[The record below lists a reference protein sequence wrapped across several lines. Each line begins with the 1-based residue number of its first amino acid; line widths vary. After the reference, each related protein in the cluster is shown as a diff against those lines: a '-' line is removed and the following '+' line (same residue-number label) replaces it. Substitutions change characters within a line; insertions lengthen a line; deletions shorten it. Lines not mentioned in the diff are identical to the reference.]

1 MVKNPPA
8 NVECRRHRLNPW
20 VGKIPLGKEMANHFS
35 ILALEIPWTQE
46 PGRLQSM
53 GSEIVRHV

>member
-20 VGKIPLGKEMANHFS
+20 VGKIPLGKEMANLFS

-53 GSEIVRHV
+53 GS